1 MPFPVGVLERR
12 ERACNNTAIPSSLS
26 CSSSQRIHM
35 AVGELGCSP
44 IQDPQATSGMRLM
57 STGPALQTIAAEVCP
72 AVRGKDRLRPA
83 AQIDLLEVLGE
94 AMTHNK
100 AMRALALA
108 CVLAGASMAPAQN
121 TTQGAIAGT
130 VFDPAGAAVPNATI
144 VIHNDGTN
152 AETRLTAGGSGEYK
166 APSLEP
172 GTYTVTIS
180 APGFSDLRTTS
191 IVVQVQQVTELNPH
205 LTTGAESSTVE
216 VTAEIPAINFESPEF
231 GGHLSNREI
240 ENIPINNR
248 RWSTLAL
255 TTPGVT
261 VDTSGFGLLQF
272 RAIAPTLNNVQID
285 GADDNQAFF
294 GEERGRTRAGYST
307 SQAMVREFSVNT
319 GVYSAEFGR
328 AVGGVVNS
336 VTKTG
341 TNNLHGEAYFYRRDD
356 SLGAFNPYTTLARPN
371 ANGVGVSLV
380 PFRPKDKRNQ
390 YGFEVGG
397 PLVKDRLFFTYAFD
411 VFDRQFPGL
420 GRANNALQFFDPA
433 SATLP
438 TGATCNTATGATTG
452 LPTGTGTN
460 ANGVTVTYQSS
471 RDTEACVLAAR
482 LNAQSGGNS
491 YASAA
496 AAYNG
501 QLTALA
507 GALGT
512 VRRYGHQNINT
523 PKINWQI
530 NPKHNL
536 SFLYH
541 RMRWDSPGGVQT
553 QSSNTYAVDS
563 FGTDFVKLDYG
574 LAKLN
579 SLITDRIANEVRY
592 QYGRELN
599 NEGQQPYSSY
609 TQQFLQNPTTG
620 VVPQLSIFSN
630 IGFSGGSQYYSYR
643 QAYPDER
650 KWQVG
655 DTVSLNFGKH
665 NVRVGEDI
673 VHNYDI
679 QSAPNQINGAFTY
692 STNVLNFISDVLRP
706 NGLCNNTLSNTVNPA
721 AGVAANSLPCYNS
734 YVQSFGPYTFDFT
747 TTDYGFFVQ
756 DDWKIAPRL
765 TLNLGVRYDYE
776 SIPTPFASLANPA
789 APQTTG
795 HPDDKNNIAPRVG
808 FAWDPYGA
816 GKTVLRGGFGMY
828 YGRIPNGVL
837 LNVLTNTGSPSGALP
852 NVTFQN
858 TTGPKFKS
866 LATAGTQTPNVQFFD
881 NHFQNP
887 STYQA
892 DLTVQQDLGR
902 SNVLSLAYLGSFGR
916 ELPNFININQDSTRR
931 YTETYTVQPSAN
943 GNCVIFTCGTQLQV
957 PVYAGR
963 QYQAVTGSA
972 NPALA
977 SIAPNTRY
985 AAISQAVSNVNAS
998 YHALSF
1004 DITNRSFRWATFDAN
1019 YTWAHAL
1026 DFSQSSYSSGGST
1039 NAWLDPFGNQRLNYG
1054 NSTYDIRQR
1063 VVGWAIFNIPGIK
1076 ADHSALA
1083 YLTNGWS
1090 LKPLIQAQSGLPY
1103 SATVSGTTPSQ
1114 CTTVGCLAPNSA
1126 TSTGLLGTGVT
1137 YVPQI
1142 GRNTFRYP
1150 RVVNVDARLQKD
1162 FRVTEGKA
1170 VSLYIEGFNIA
1181 NHQNVTGVN
1190 AGAFTLGS
1198 AAGTGN
1204 ATLTSTTNF
1213 GQVNN
1218 TNSNYAYSPRQFQV
1232 AARFTF

>member
-1 MPFPVGVLERR
+1 MTQNKTMR
-12 ERACNNTAIPSSLS
+12 SL
-26 CSSSQRIHM
+26 
-35 AVGELGCSP
+35 AF
-44 IQDPQATSGMRLM
+44 
-57 STGPALQTIAAEVCP
+57 AA
-72 AVRGKDRLRPA
+72 
-83 AQIDLLEVLGE
+83 
-94 AMTHNK
+94 
-100 AMRALALA
+100 
-108 CVLAGASMAPAQN
+108 VLAAAAGVTALAQN
-121 TTQGAIAGT
+121 TTQGGIAGT
-130 VFDPAGAAVPNATI
+130 VFDPAGAAVPSASI

-152 AETRLTAGGSGEYK
+152 AETRLTSGGSGEFK
-166 APSLEP
+166 APQLEP
-172 GTYTVTIS
+172 GTYTVTIT
-180 APGFSDLRTTS
+180 APGFQVQRTS
-191 IVVQVQQVTELNPH
+191 ALVVQVQQVTELNPH

-216 VTAEIPAINFESPEF
+216 VTADIPAINFESPDF

-341 TNNLHGEAYFYRRDD
+341 TNTLHGEAYFYRRDD

-371 ANGVGVSLV
+371 ANGVGVTV
-380 PFRPKDKRNQ
+380 IPYRPKDKRNQ

-420 GRANNALQFFDPA
+420 GRANNAVQFFDPVD
-433 SATLP
+433 ATLP
-438 TGATCNTATGATTG
+438 AGATCNAATGATAG
-452 LPTGTGTN
+452 LPSGTATN
-460 ANGVTVTYQSS
+460 SNGVTVSLQSA
-471 RDTEACVLAAR
+471 RDTEACLLAAR
-482 LNAQSGGNS
+482 LNSRSSGNT

-496 AAYNG
+496 AAYNA

-507 GALGT
+507 GDLGS
-512 VRRYGHQNINT
+512 VPRYGHQNINT
-523 PKINWQI
+523 PKLNWQI
-530 NPKHNL
+530 SPKHNL
-536 SFLYH
+536 SGLYH
-541 RMRWDSPGGVQT
+541 RLRWDSPGGVQT
-553 QSSNTYAVDS
+553 QASNFYSVDA

-599 NEGQQPYSSY
+599 DEGQQPLSAYSQTY
-609 TQQFLQNPTTG
+609 LRNAGTG
-620 VVPQLSIFSN
+620 NVPQVGLLN
-630 IGFSGGSQYYSYR
+630 NTGGIGFQLGSPYYSYR
-643 QAYPDER
+643 VAYPDER

-655 DTVSLNFGKH
+655 DTLSLNFGKH

-679 QSAPNQINGAFTY
+679 QNAPNQINGAFTY
-692 STNVLNFISDVLRP
+692 TDSLVNYISDVVQ
-706 NGLCNNTLSNTVNPA
+706 NAGTCNTARS
-721 AGVAANSLPCYNS
+721 GVGNLPCYNS
-734 YVQSFGPYTFDFT
+734 YLQSFGPYTFDFST
-747 TTDYGFFVQ
+747 VDYGFFVQ

-765 TLNLGVRYDYE
+765 TLNLGARYDYE
-776 SIPTPFASLANPA
+776 SVPSPFAALANPL

-795 HPDDKNNIAPRVG
+795 HPNDRNNIAPRVG

-837 LNVLTNTGSPSGALP
+837 LNVLTNTGSLNGALP

-858 TTGPKFKS
+858 TAPGAPLFRN
-866 LATAGTQTPNVQFFD
+866 LAAAGTQTPNVQYFSD
-881 NHFQNP
+881 HFQNP

-902 SNVLSLAYLGSFGR
+902 NNVFSLAYLGSWGR
-916 ELPNFININQDSTRR
+916 ELPNFININQDPTRA
-931 YTETYTVQPSAN
+931 YTETYTVQPNAN
-943 GNCVIFTCGTQLQV
+943 GTCNLFACGTQLQGR
-957 PVYAGR
+957 VYAQR
-963 QYQAVTGSA
+963 QYVGTTAT
-972 NPALA
+972 

-985 AAISQAVSNVNAS
+985 AAITQAISNVNSS

-1004 DITNRSFRWATFDAN
+1004 DVTNRSFKWASFDAN

-1026 DFSQSSYSSGGST
+1026 DFSQTSYSSGGST
-1039 NAWLDPFGNQRLNYG
+1039 NAWIDPFGNQRLNYG
-1054 NSTYDIRQR
+1054 NSTFDIRQR
-1063 VVGWAIFNIPGIK
+1063 VVGWAIFNLPGISK
-1076 ADHSALA
+1076 GKSALA

-1090 LKPLIQAQSGLPY
+1090 FKPLIQAQSGLPY

-1114 CTTVGCLAPNSA
+1114 CTTNGCLAPNSA

-1137 YVPQI
+1137 YIPQI
-1142 GRNTFRYP
+1142 GRNTFRFP

-1162 FRVTEGKA
+1162 FRVREGDA
-1170 VSLYIEGFNIA
+1170 LSIYIEGFNIA

-1190 AGAFTLGS
+1190 ATAFTS
-1198 AAGTGN
+1198 ITTTGTGTAN
-1204 ATLTSTTNF
+1204 LTSSTNL
-1213 GQVNN
+1213 GTVSN

>member
-1 MPFPVGVLERR
+1 MM
-12 ERACNNTAIPSSLS
+12 
-26 CSSSQRIHM
+26 Q
-35 AVGELGCSP
+35 
-44 IQDPQATSGMRLM
+44 
-57 STGPALQTIAAEVCP
+57 
-72 AVRGKDRLRPA
+72 
-83 AQIDLLEVLGE
+83 
-94 AMTHNK
+94 NK
-100 AMRALALA
+100 LARSLALA
-108 CVLAGASMAPAQN
+108 CVLSAGFAGAAVAQN

-130 VFDPAGAAVPNATI
+130 VFDATNAAVPNAAIT
-144 VIHNDGTN
+144 IHNDGTN
-152 AETRLTAGGSGEYK
+152 AEIKFTSGGSGEFK
-166 APSLEP
+166 APQLTP
-172 GTYTVTIS
+172 GTYTVTIT
-180 APGFSDLRTTS
+180 APGFAEARTTGL
-191 IVVQVQQVTELNPH
+191 IVQVQQVTELNPH
-205 LTTGAESSTVE
+205 LTHGAESQVVPVS
-216 VTAEIPAINFESPEF
+216 AEIPSINFESPEF

-341 TNNLHGEAYFYRRDD
+341 TNSLHGEAYFYRRDD

-371 ANGVGVSLV
+371 ANGVGVTV
-380 PFRPKDKRNQ
+380 TPYRPKDKRNQ
-390 YGFEVGG
+390 YGFELGG
-397 PLVKDRLFFTYAFD
+397 PIVKDRLFFTYAFD

-420 GRANNALQFFDPA
+420 GRANNPVQFFNPA
-433 SATLP
+433 DSALP
-438 TGATCNTATGATTG
+438 TGATCNVTTGATTG

-460 ANGVTVTYQSS
+460 GNGVTTTFQSS
-471 RDTEACVLAAR
+471 RDTEACLLAAR
-482 LNAQSGGNS
+482 LNSRAAGSQT

-496 AAYNG
+496 AAYNA

-507 GALGT
+507 GDLGS
-512 VRRYGHQNINT
+512 VPRYGHQNINT

-530 NPKHNL
+530 TPKHNL
-536 SFLYH
+536 SLLYH

-574 LAKLN
+574 VAKLN
-579 SLITDRIANEVRY
+579 SLITNNIANEVRY

-599 NEGQQPYSSY
+599 NEGQQPYSNY
-609 TQQFLQNPTTG
+609 TQNFFRNPATG
-620 VVPQLSIFSN
+620 VVPQLSILGN
-630 IGFSGGSQYYSYR
+630 TGGLGFIAGSQYYSYR
-643 QAYPDER
+643 AKYPDER
-650 KWQVG
+650 KWQIG
-655 DTVSLNFGKH
+655 DTVSFNFGKH
-665 NVRVGEDI
+665 NIRVGEDI

-692 STNVLNFISDVLRP
+692 TDSLVNYISDALQN
-706 NGLCNNTLSNTVNPA
+706 NGTCNA
-721 AGVAANSLPCYNS
+721 ARSGVGNLPCYNS
-734 YVQSFGPYTFDFT
+734 YLQSFGPYTFDFS

-756 DDWKIAPRL
+756 DDWKILPRL
-765 TLNLGVRYDYE
+765 TLNLGARYDYE
-776 SIPTPFASLANPA
+776 SIPTPFTALANSL

-795 HPDDKNNIAPRVG
+795 HPNDKNNISPRVG

-816 GKTVLRGGFGMY
+816 GKTVVRGGFGMY

-837 LNVLTNTGSPSGALP
+837 LSVLTNTGSLSGALP

-858 TTGPKFKS
+858 TSTGAPTFRN
-866 LATAGTQTPNVQFFD
+866 LAAAGTQTPNVQYFS

-887 STYQA
+887 ATYQA
-892 DLTVQQDLGR
+892 DLTVQQDLGK

-916 ELPNFININQDSTRR
+916 ELPNFININQDPTRF

-943 GNCVIFTCGTQLQV
+943 GNCQIFACGTQLQSR
-957 PVYAGR
+957 VYAQR
-963 QYQAVTGSA
+963 QYVGT
-972 NPALA
+972 ALT
-977 SIAPNTRY
+977 SVAPNTNY
-985 AAISQAVSNVNAS
+985 AAITQAISNVNSS

-1004 DITNRSFRWATFDAN
+1004 DITNRSFKWATFDAN

-1054 NSTYDIRQR
+1054 NSTFDIRQR
-1063 VVGWAIFNIPGIK
+1063 VVGWAIFNLPGIK

-1090 LKPLIQAQSGLPY
+1090 IKPLIQAQSGLPY
-1103 SATVSGTTPSQ
+1103 SATVSGTTPTQ
-1114 CTTVGCLAPNSA
+1114 CTTNGCLAPNSA
-1126 TSTGLLGTGVT
+1126 TSTGLLGTSVT
-1137 YVPQI
+1137 YIPQL

-1150 RVVNVDARLQKD
+1150 RVVNIDARLQKD
-1162 FRVTEGKA
+1162 FRVSEGKA
-1170 VSLYIEGFNIA
+1170 VALYIEGFNIA

-1190 AGAFTLGS
+1190 SAAFT
-1198 AAGTGN
+1198 AITTTAGTGN
-1204 ATLTSTTNF
+1204 ANLTSSTNF
-1213 GQVNN
+1213 GTVSNS
-1218 TNSNYAYSPRQFQV
+1218 NSNYAYSPRQFQV